1 MSDLDALPTG
11 GVLSREDLIRR
22 IGDPERPLI
31 SEMPSPDEQVQPN
44 GVDLTLAAVHRY
56 VGAGRIAIDNAGRS
70 LPELEVME
78 PDADGWFHLTPGPWH
93 ITYSEVVDLPT
104 SLMALGRPRSSLARS
119 GVAIHTAVWDAG
131 YRGRS
136 TSLLQV
142 MQPDGFR
149 VQLGA
154 RVMQLVFFTLNTA
167 TSAGYSGRY
176 QLENIEETLRSTPGS
191 GRQGP

>member
-1 MSDLDALPTG
+1 MSDLHFLSAG
-11 GVLSREDLIRR
+11 GVLSREELLRR
-22 IGDPERPLI
+22 LDDPERPLL
-31 SEMPSPDEQVQPN
+31 SEMPSPDDQVQPN
-44 GVDLTLAAVHRY
+44 GVDLTLAAVYRY
-56 VGAGRIAIDNAGRS
+56 VGAGRIAVDNAGRE
-70 LPELEVME
+70 LPELEPLQ
-78 PDADGWFHLTPGPWH
+78 PDAEGWFHLTPGPWH

-136 TSLLQV
+136 TSLLHV
-142 MQPDGFR
+142 LHPDGFH

-167 TSAGYSGRY
+167 TATGYSGRY
-176 QLENIEETLRSTPGS
+176 QFENTGEKSR
-191 GRQGP
+191 